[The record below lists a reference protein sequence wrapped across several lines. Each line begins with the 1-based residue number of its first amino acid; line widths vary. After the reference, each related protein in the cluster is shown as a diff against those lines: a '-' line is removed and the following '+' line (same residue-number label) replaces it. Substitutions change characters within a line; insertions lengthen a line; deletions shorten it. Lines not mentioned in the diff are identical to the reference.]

1 MSLTASIGG
10 ELNVLW
16 SGDVLTTGRSRGLF
30 STMAAR
36 GAFHWMCSVLFCSRS
51 ISLSLFETLK
61 GGALERGILST
72 IRPQTI
78 PKTYQK
84 YDWRTLKIKIEKWK
98 LSRQCYTD
106 YTNFLEY
113 LIPIYIIFLH
123 NHCTCRCLFFVY
135 GSMTAR
141 HVTLLLPWDYLIL
154 DRVRGGSQPYSLTQR
169 ATFPS
174 PTRKRMHKYVHTCI
188 YT

>member
-1 MSLTASIGG
+1 MFLIWCAYWEMSLTASIGG

-113 LIPIYIIFLH
+113 LIPIY
-123 NHCTCRCLFFVY
+123 NLFY
-135 GSMTAR
+135 TITA
-141 HVTLLLPWDYLIL
+141 HVDVFSSFMVQWPQGMWLCC
-154 DRVRGGSQPYSLTQR
+154 
-169 ATFPS
+169 S
-174 PTRKRMHKYVHTCI
+174 PETI
-188 YT
+188 

>member
-84 YDWRTLKIKIEKWK
+84 YGWRTFKIKIEKWK
-98 LSRQCYTD
+98 LSRQCYAD
-106 YTNFLEY
+106 YTDLLEY
-113 LIPIYIIFLH
+113 LILYILFLY

-154 DRVRGGSQPYSLTQR
+154 DRVRGEVNPTLSHREP
-169 ATFPS
+169 PS
-174 PTRKRMHKYVHTCI
+174 PPHTRKRMHKYVHTCI